1 MRRRFLLSLIAC
13 LIIVVHA
20 IGTNAQTKMPQ
31 LKFHERMLVNGLRV
45 LSVVDKSSPTVA
57 INVWYHVGSK
67 DDPNQRSG
75 FAHLFEHIMFKSTR
89 NMKAEMMDR
98 LTEDVGGNNNAFTE
112 DDVTVYYEVVPSNY
126 LETLLWAEAER
137 LSGLTV
143 DDENFKSERAVVEEE
158 YRQSV
163 LAPPYGKFFYAM
175 DQKSFASHPY
185 KRPTIGSIEDLD
197 AATLENVQKFH
208 ATYYRP
214 DNATLLVVGDFDPK
228 QFDGWVDKYFGP
240 IQKPGLPLPR
250 VDVKEP
256 ERSGEKRFTEYGANV
271 PLPGVG
277 ITYLI
282 PSEKSED
289 APALTMADIVL
300 SQGRSSRLYQSL
312 IYQQQVAQSA
322 NANADLR
329 EDNGLFQLTAIV
341 AAGRKPEDAEASLRA
356 EIKKLQD
363 TPVPAAELEK
373 AKNQIITSELRQR
386 ETNLGKAQALG
397 GAAVLLGD
405 PNRVNTDL
413 DKLQALTAA
422 DIQRVAQKYFTDQN
436 RLVLYYLPESQR
448 PPSTGSNKASR
459 NGERGSSPTPA
470 STVGQPGWGGMA
482 RQGSGAATV

>member
-1 MRRRFLLSLIAC
+1 MRRRFLLSLIGC
-13 LIIVVHA
+13 LLIAMHA

-31 LKFHERMLVNGLRV
+31 LKFRERTLANGLRV

-67 DDPNQRSG
+67 DDPDQRSG

-98 LTEDVGGNNNAFTE
+98 LTEDVGGNNNAFTA
-112 DDVTVYYEVVPSNY
+112 DDVTVYYEIVPSNY

-143 DDENFKSERAVVEEE
+143 DEADFQSERAVVEEE
-158 YRQSV
+158 FRQSI

-175 DQKSFASHPY
+175 RQKSYSAHPY
-185 KRPTIGSIEDLD
+185 KRPGIGSIEDLD
-197 AATLENVQKFH
+197 AATLENVKKFH

-228 QFDGWVDKYFGP
+228 QFDAWVDKYFGP
-240 IQKPGLPLPR
+240 VQKPSLPLPR

-282 PSEKSED
+282 PSEKSDD
-289 APALTMADIVL
+289 APALTMADIIL

-312 IYQQQVAQSA
+312 VYQQQLAQMA

-329 EDNGLFQLTAIV
+329 EDLGIFQLTAIV
-341 AAGRKPEDAEASLRA
+341 AAGKKPEDAAASLRA

-363 TPVPAAELEK
+363 APVSAAELEK

-386 ETNLGKAQALG
+386 ETNLGKSQSLG
-397 GAAVLLGD
+397 GATVLLGD
-405 PNRVNTDL
+405 PNRVNTEL
-413 DKLQALTAA
+413 EKLQAVTAA
-422 DIQRVAQKYFTDQN
+422 DVQRVAKKYFTDEN
-436 RLVLYYLPESQR
+436 RYVFIYLPESVR
-448 PPSTGSNKASR
+448 PAS
-459 NGERGSSPTPA
+459 GAGSS
-470 STVGQPGWGGMA
+470 SQKD
-482 RQGSGAATV
+482 QSKGAQTR

>member
-1 MRRRFLLSLIAC
+1 MGGILIAAGV
-13 LIIVVHA
+13 ITA
-20 IGTNAQTKMPQ
+20 AAQTKMPQ
-31 LKFHERMLVNGLRV
+31 MKYRERTLPNGMRV

-67 DDPNQRSG
+67 DDPDQRSG
-75 FAHLFEHIMFKSTR
+75 FAHLFEHIMFKSTK

-112 DDVTVYYEVVPSNY
+112 DDVTVYYEIVPSNY

-158 YRQSV
+158 FRQSV
-163 LAPPYGKFFYAM
+163 LAPPYGKFFYM
-175 DQKSFASHPY
+175 MTQKSFGAHPY

-282 PSEKSED
+282 PSEKSDD
-289 APALTMADIVL
+289 APALTMADIIL

-322 NANADLR
+322 NANADLK
-329 EDNGLFQLTAIV
+329 EDAGLFELTAIV
-341 AAGRKPEDAEASLRA
+341 AAGKKPQDAEAALLA

-363 TPVPAAELEK
+363 VPVAAAELEK
-373 AKNQIITSELRQR
+373 AKNQIITSQLRQR
-386 ETNLGKAQALG
+386 ETNNGKAGALG
-397 GAAVLLGD
+397 QAAVLLGD

-413 DKLQALTAA
+413 EKLQAVTAA
-422 DIQRVAQKYFTDQN
+422 DVQRVAAKYFTDKN
-436 RLVLYYLPESQR
+436 RYVFLYLPESQR
-448 PPSTGSNKASR
+448 PTTGANKMSQST
-459 NGERGSSPTPA
+459 T
-470 STVGQPGWGGMA
+470 
-482 RQGSGAATV
+482 GAKGADAK